1 MGPGLNDHACFV
13 PLLGSVSMLV
23 LNVDMVT
30 RLEWGQGPGALCHFL
45 LCPGPGFG
53 KSFFSGFGSKSPLL
67 SGEELAWLER
77 QWVSD
82 LTTKHSHCWT
92 DACVSRGSV
101 PVHQDGLDK
110 VVCVQGASLG
120 GVTSDQSLGMFH
132 C

>member
-1 MGPGLNDHACFV
+1 
-13 PLLGSVSMLV
+13 MLV

-30 RLEWGQGPGALCHFL
+30 RLERGQRSGALCHFL

-53 KSFFSGFGSKSPLL
+53 KSLFSGFGSKSPLL

-82 LTTKHSHCWT
+82 LTTKHSHCWA

-120 GVTSDQSLGMFH
+120 CVTSDHSLGMFH